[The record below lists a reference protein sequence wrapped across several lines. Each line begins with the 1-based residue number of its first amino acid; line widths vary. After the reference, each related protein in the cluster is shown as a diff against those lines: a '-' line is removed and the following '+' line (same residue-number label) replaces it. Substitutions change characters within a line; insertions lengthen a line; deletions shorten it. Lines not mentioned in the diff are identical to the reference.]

1 VEVLEALEFDRRV
14 QVSSDSIVGG
24 AVRGT
29 AHVVAKTAAIPP
41 PAHHDDFIRLAVR
54 APNLQA
60 LKPTKPINQA
70 KAAAERRDQVVGP
83 VRRDT

>member
-1 VEVLEALEFDRRV
+1 MLEPLELDCRL
-14 QVSSDSIVGG
+14 QVTSDSIVGG
-24 AVRGT
+24 AVRGA
-29 AHVVAKTAAIPP
+29 AHVVAKTVAIPP
-41 PAHHDDFIRLAVR
+41 PAHHDDFIQLAVR

-70 KAAAERRDQVVGP
+70 KAVAERRNQIVGA